1 MIKKYL
7 FIGLIALFA
16 VTSVFYTIEAVTSG
30 VEVASLEKTNDGLI
44 KQKTALEDS
53 FVKTLSLNSLQEK
66 SVELGFTKPANTI
79 YVAGGE
85 PVTAL
90 R

>member
-7 FIGLIALFA
+7 FIGLLLFFTA
-16 VTSVFYTIEAVTSG
+16 TSIFYT
-30 VEVASLEKTNDGLI
+30 VEVVASGAEISSLEKTKNNLI
-44 KQKTALEDS
+44 QQKTVLEDS
-53 FVKTLSLNSLQEK
+53 FIKSLSINKLQEK
-66 SVELGFTKPANTI
+66 SIELGFTKPASVI
-79 YVAGGE
+79 YVSGSE